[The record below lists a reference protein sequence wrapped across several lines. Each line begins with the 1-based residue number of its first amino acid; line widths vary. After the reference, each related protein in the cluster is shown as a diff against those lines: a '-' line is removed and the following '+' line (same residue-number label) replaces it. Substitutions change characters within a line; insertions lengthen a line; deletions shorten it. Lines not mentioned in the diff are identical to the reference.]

1 MTISTSLFFSK
12 AVSLMSQNQTDLA
25 TMQEKVATGKEIVRA
40 SDGVDKAL
48 NISRLKANI
57 GKLDAYEQSLNLVGD
72 RLRIEESY
80 LQGTSDTLTEIKTL
94 VIQGANATYNI
105 EDRKVIALQIEE
117 LVNEIQSLANGADA
131 NGNYLFGGTR
141 TRTQPYQADSAGI
154 IRYRGDQVESSV
166 NFTDT
171 RTTQVG
177 RSGPD
182 VYQSVNSGKQ
192 LNVVQGI
199 YDLQIGSTTVG
210 DQFSLTI
217 DNETIEYTAV
227 PGDNAYSVTQYFAD
241 TIQSKI
247 DLGRFENLTVTASGT
262 DIQLV
267 ATDGV
272 AREITRSSVKVSG
285 GTAGVELPVTPTQ
298 IPDPGRPERIE
309 FFEALHSVVD
319 RMRNGTQDEVQETI
333 DYLETMIAQST
344 LSLADI
350 GIERGAIESELDLNQ
365 ELKATLT
372 ASLSSEEDL
381 DYATAITQ
389 LQAKMMALEA
399 AQSSFAKI
407 SNLSVFNF
415 IR

>member
-48 NISRLKANI
+48 NIARLKANI

-94 VIQGANATYNI
+94 VIQGANASYNI

-141 TRTQPYQADSAGI
+141 TKTQPYQADSAGI
-154 IRYRGDQVESSV
+154 IRYRGDQVESNV

-182 VYQSVNSGKQ
+182 VYQSVNSGRQ
-192 LNVVQGI
+192 LNVVEGI
-199 YDLQIGSTTVG
+199 YDLQIGSVTVG
-210 DQFSLTI
+210 DQFSVTI
-217 DNETIEYTAV
+217 DDETIEYTAV
-227 PGDNAYSVTQYFAD
+227 RGDNAYSVTQYFSD

-247 DLGRFENLTVTASGT
+247 DLGRFENFTVMASGT

-272 AREITRSSVKVSG
+272 AREITRSSVKLNG
-285 GTAGVELPVTPTQ
+285 GTAGEEIPVIPTQ
-298 IPDPGRPERIE
+298 APDPGRPERIE
-309 FFEALHSVVD
+309 FFEALDSVVN
-319 RMRNGTQDEVQETI
+319 RMRSGTQDEIQESI
-333 DYLETMIAQST
+333 DYFDEMIEKST

-350 GIERGAIESELDLNQ
+350 GIERGAIESELDLNR
-365 ELKATLT
+365 ELRATLK

-381 DYATAITQ
+381 DYTTAITQ

>member
-80 LQGTSDTLTEIKTL
+80 LQGSSDTLTEIKTL

-141 TRTQPYQADSAGI
+141 TKTQPYQADSAGI

-166 NFTDT
+166 KFTDT

-227 PGDNAYSVTQYFAD
+227 PGDNAYSVTQYFAE

-285 GTAGVELPVTPTQ
+285 GTAGVELPC
-298 IPDPGRPERIE
+298 
-309 FFEALHSVVD
+309 
-319 RMRNGTQDEVQETI
+319 
-333 DYLETMIAQST
+333 
-344 LSLADI
+344 
-350 GIERGAIESELDLNQ
+350 
-365 ELKATLT
+365 
-372 ASLSSEEDL
+372 AS
-381 DYATAITQ
+381 
-389 LQAKMMALEA
+389 
-399 AQSSFAKI
+399 
-407 SNLSVFNF
+407 NV
-415 IR
+415 

>member
-1 MTISTSLFFSK
+1 M
-12 AVSLMSQNQTDLA
+12 
-25 TMQEKVATGKEIVRA
+25 
-40 SDGVDKAL
+40 
-48 NISRLKANI
+48 
-57 GKLDAYEQSLNLVGD
+57 
-72 RLRIEESY
+72 
-80 LQGTSDTLTEIKTL
+80 
-94 VIQGANATYNI
+94 
-105 EDRKVIALQIEE
+105 
-117 LVNEIQSLANGADA
+117 
-131 NGNYLFGGTR
+131 
-141 TRTQPYQADSAGI
+141 
-154 IRYRGDQVESSV
+154 
-166 NFTDT
+166 
-171 RTTQVG
+171 
-177 RSGPD
+177 
-182 VYQSVNSGKQ
+182 
-192 LNVVQGI
+192 
-199 YDLQIGSTTVG
+199 
-210 DQFSLTI
+210 
-217 DNETIEYTAV
+217 
-227 PGDNAYSVTQYFAD
+227 
-241 TIQSKI
+241 
-247 DLGRFENLTVTASGT
+247 
-262 DIQLV
+262 
-267 ATDGV
+267 
-272 AREITRSSVKVSG
+272 
-285 GTAGVELPVTPTQ
+285 ELPVTPTQ